1 MAPRTALFPIAFTQT
16 LDEAR
21 TCKWD
26 GDLPWELGGI
36 LLVSWRTVKGSGAE
50 PAEGNSE
57 PSQPGGGGGLN
68 GERRINL
75 GFCRGAALARDTA
88 QASAHESFDVDV
100 AHPEV
105 RRKL

>member
-1 MAPRTALFPIAFTQT
+1 MAPRTAPFFPIAFTQT

-36 LLVSWRTVKGSGAE
+36 LLASWRTVKGSGAE

-57 PSQPGGGGGLN
+57 PSQPGRGGGRA
-68 GERRINL
+68 ERRINL
-75 GFCRGAALARDTA
+75 GFFL
-88 QASAHESFDVDV
+88 
-100 AHPEV
+100 EV
-105 RRKL
+105 PH